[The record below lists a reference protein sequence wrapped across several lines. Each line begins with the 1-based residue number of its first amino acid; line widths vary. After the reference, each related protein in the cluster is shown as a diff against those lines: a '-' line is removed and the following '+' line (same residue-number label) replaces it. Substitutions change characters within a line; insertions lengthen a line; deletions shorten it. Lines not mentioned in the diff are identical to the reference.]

1 MPAWQQPSSWLSRKG
16 PGKWQHWWGG
26 GSHGCFVAGAQP
38 RSCPSLPA
46 KLLGAN
52 PQCPAQKPHPKSQA
66 WLALL
71 FWHVKTECHY
81 HTFTIPLQTAMGP
94 WLPENQAHVLKS
106 NEETCP
112 YPSCWVS
119 TLNNA
124 IIPFWSEQFWVFSTD
139 GTAEQN
145 VSHIDKKGKGRKQ
158 KPRATFWPHPCQH
171 PTGHQPGCR
180 TSKTPDKMGGSL
192 TTPHRYTIRNGWS
205 MPGWPHRSGANA
217 WQKVGRT
224 AIKIHNASNKGK
236 GMLLE
241 QRVTCNG
248 KPFTLHMPL
257 FLFWS

>member
-1 MPAWQQPSSWLSRKG
+1 MPALQQPSSWLSRKG
-16 PGKWQHWWGG
+16 PGKWQHWWGE

-71 FWHVKTECHY
+71 FWHVKKGMSLSHFHDSSPNCDGPVAARKSSTCVEEQWRNLPLSFMLGVHPWQRHY
-81 HTFTIPLQTAMGP
+81 SFLKWA
-94 WLPENQAHVLKS
+94 VLGFF
-106 NEETCP
+106 N
-112 YPSCWVS
+112 WW
-119 TLNNA
+119 NR
-124 IIPFWSEQFWVFSTD
+124 Q
-139 GTAEQN
+139 QN
-145 VSHIDKKGKGRKQ
+145 KIFSHIDKKGKGRKQ
-158 KPRATFWPHPCQH
+158 KLRATFWSHPCQH

-180 TSKTPDKMGGSL
+180 TSKNTWQDR
-192 TTPHRYTIRNGWS
+192 HRYTRRNGWS
-205 MPGWPHRSGANA
+205 MPGWPHRSGAKA

-224 AIKIHNASNKGK
+224 AKKIHKASNKRK